1 MISWMFPGQGSQF
14 VGMADGLDGAADEV
28 FAVASEVLGWDVR
41 HVCAH
46 GPEERLSATE
56 VTQPAVFTAS
66 VATARSLM
74 ALGLAPDLVAGH
86 SVGEFAALA
95 VAGAISLPDAVRAVA
110 VRADAMRRCGRARP
124 GGMAAVIGLP
134 ADAVEALCRSVD
146 GVVAPANFN
155 APDQVVIS

>member
-14 VGMADGLDGAADEV
+14 VGMADDIDDPAREV
-28 FAVASEVLGWDVR
+28 FDVASEVLGWDVLR
-41 HVCAH
+41 VCAR
-46 GPEERLSATE
+46 GPEERLGATE
-56 VTQPAVFTAS
+56 ITQPAVFTAA

-95 VAGAISLPDAVRAVA
+95 VAGSLSLQDAIRAVA
-110 VRADAMRRCGRARP
+110 TRAEAMRRCGRARP

-134 ADAVEALCRSVD
+134 LEEVEALCGAVD
-146 GVVAPANFN
+146 GLVAPANHN
-155 APDQVVIS
+155 APD